1 MNNLDISYTRYLDPE
16 GQVTTELPAFAQ
28 EQSKLIELYRRMT
41 LARRYDGKLTAMQ
54 RSGRIPSY
62 APELGEEAVRVGYAT
77 AMKKEDV
84 LLGTYRD
91 TAAMLV
97 RGVTIDEDLMFWGG
111 DERGNV
117 FAGPSEDFPLT
128 TPIATQT
135 TQAVGVA
142 YAFKLR
148 DEKRVAVTT
157 IGDGGSSKGDFYEAM
172 NFAGA
177 WHVPV
182 VFIIINNQ
190 WAISMPRE
198 KQSAAKTL
206 AQKGLAVGIP
216 GEQVDGNDVI
226 AVCDVVSRALENAR
240 SGGGPTVVEAITYR
254 LTDHSTADDASRYRD
269 PDVVSA
275 HWKNEPLIRLRT
287 YLSESQAWT
296 KDDEENLIT
305 TIDQEIEDGIAKY
318 EAQEDL
324 PPEAMFDHMFAE
336 LPMDLK
342 DQREAVLA
350 EFSKSEEN
358 GYG

>member
-1 MNNLDISYTRYLDPE
+1 MTDLNIPYTRYLDPE
-16 GQVTTELPAFAQ
+16 GQVTNELPAFAQ
-28 EQSKLIELYRRMT
+28 DQSKLIELYRRMT
-41 LARRYDGKLTAMQ
+41 FARRYDGKLTAMQ
-54 RSGRIPSY
+54 RTGRIPSY
-62 APELGEEAVRVGYAT
+62 APELGEEAVRIGYAS
-77 AMKKEDV
+77 AMEKEDV

-91 TAAMLV
+91 TAAMIV
-97 RGVTIDEDLMFWGG
+97 RGVTIVEDLMFWGG

-117 FAGPSEDFPLT
+117 YAGPSEDFPLA

-135 TQAVGVA
+135 THAVGVA

-148 DEKRVAVTT
+148 GEKRVAVTT

-177 WHVPV
+177 WQVPV

-198 KQSAAKTL
+198 RQSAAETL
-206 AQKGLAVGIP
+206 AQKGLAAGIP

-226 AVCDVVSRALENAR
+226 AVHDVISQALEKAR
-240 SGGGPTVVEAITYR
+240 SGGGPSVVEIITYR

-269 PDVVSA
+269 SDEVST

-296 KDDEENLIT
+296 KEDEENLLT

-318 EAQEDL
+318 EAQEGL
-324 PPEAMFDHMFAE
+324 PPEAMFDHMYAE

-342 DQREAVLA
+342 EQREAVMV
-350 EFSKSEEN
+350 EFSNSEEN
-358 GYG
+358 GHG

>member
-1 MNNLDISYTRYLDPE
+1 MTSIDIPFTRYLDPD
-16 GQVTTELPAFAQ
+16 GSVAAELPSFAQ
-28 EQSKLIELYRRMT
+28 DQSKLIELYRRMT
-41 LARRYDGKLTAMQ
+41 FARRYDGKLTAMQ
-54 RSGRIPSY
+54 RTGRIPSY

-77 AMKKEDV
+77 AMKEEDV

-91 TAAMLV
+91 TAAMII

-117 FAGPSEDFPLT
+117 YAGPSEDFPMA

-142 YAFKLR
+142 YAFKLKN
-148 DEKRVAVTT
+148 EKRVAVTT

-172 NFAGA
+172 NFAGS
-177 WHVPV
+177 WQVPV

-198 KQSAAKTL
+198 RQSAAKTL

-226 AVCDVVSRALENAR
+226 AVHDVVSRALENAR
-240 SGGGPTVVEAITYR
+240 NGGGPTVVEAITYR

-269 PDVVSA
+269 PDEVSA

-296 KDDEENLIT
+296 KDDEESLISG
-305 TIDQEIEDGIAKY
+305 IDQEIEEGIVKY
-318 EAQEDL
+318 EAQEGL
-324 PPEAMFDHMFAE
+324 PPEAMFDHMYAE

-342 DQREAVLA
+342 DQRAAVIA
-350 EFSKSEEN
+350 EFSGGEEN
-358 GYG
+358 DHG

>member
-1 MNNLDISYTRYLDPE
+1 MTDLDIPYTRYLDPE
-16 GQVTTELPAFAQ
+16 GEVTTELPAFAQ
-28 EQSKLIELYRRMT
+28 DQSKLIELYRRMT
-41 LARRYDGKLTAMQ
+41 FARRYDGKLTAMQ
-54 RSGRIPSY
+54 RTGRIPSY

-91 TAAMLV
+91 TAAMIV

-117 FAGPSEDFPLT
+117 YAGPAEDFPLT

-148 DEKRVAVTT
+148 GEKRVAVTT

-198 KQSAAKTL
+198 RQSAAKTL

-226 AVCDVVSRALENAR
+226 AVHDVVSRALEKAR
-240 SGGGPTVVEAITYR
+240 SGGGPTVVEVITYR

-269 PDVVSA
+269 PDEVSA

-287 YLSESQAWT
+287 YLSESQAWN
-296 KDDEENLIT
+296 KEDEENLIT
-305 TIDQEIEDGIAKY
+305 TIDQEIEDGIAEY
-318 EAQEDL
+318 EAQEEL

-336 LPMDLK
+336 LPTDLK
-342 DQREAVLA
+342 DQREAVMA
-350 EFSKSEEN
+350 EFSNSEEN
-358 GYG
+358 GHG